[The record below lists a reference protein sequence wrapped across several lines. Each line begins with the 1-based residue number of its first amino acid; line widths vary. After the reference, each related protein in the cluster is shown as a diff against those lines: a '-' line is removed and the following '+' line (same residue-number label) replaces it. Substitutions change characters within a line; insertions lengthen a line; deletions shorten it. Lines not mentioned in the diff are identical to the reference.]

1 MTMELRR
8 HRQVSATGSVIYQN
22 IIECLPRDRHYRKG
36 VADTKEKWE
45 RVSVLVELR
54 SQWERQ
60 MCVQKN
66 KIILERDMCRG
77 GHRQNNL
84 WGSGLLFSLRRFPRQ
99 SSGKKILSKACC
111 LRYKGK
117 ISPL

>member
-1 MTMELRR
+1 MTDTI
-8 HRQVSATGSVIYQN
+8 A
-22 IIECLPRDRHYRKG
+22 KG
-36 VADTKEKWE
+36 LWIQMGNE
-45 RVSVLVELR
+45 RVSVLMELR

-66 KIILERDMCRG
+66 KIILERDMCWG

-99 SSGKKILSKACC
+99 SSGKKNTK
-111 LRYKGK
+111 
-117 ISPL
+117 